1 MRDSFIFILFV
12 CSLCL
17 LESVERVEN
26 IHAKFSMP
34 VKLLSVFVTDCQ
46 IPISVY
52 ILGAMGKAI
61 STLNVLLIVQILQQ
75 L

>member
-1 MRDSFIFILFV
+1 
-12 CSLCL
+12 
-17 LESVERVEN
+17 
-26 IHAKFSMP
+26 MP

-61 STLNVLLIVQILQQ
+61 FTLNVLLIVQILQQ